1 MNYYYGASIQGIQGF
16 IFATN
21 KLQEIIGA
29 SEIVKNINEKFEKKF
44 ENDKDVDII
53 LNAAG
58 NIKAV
63 FKNKET
69 LQNHILNFEKE
80 IRQKA
85 YGITISQAV
94 IKTDNTNPTDEDRQ
108 KLEKKLKTQRNKPSI
123 PLDLSL
129 NITELAP
136 STAKPIYKIIN
147 KGKNEKEKIDKSAYQ
162 KRERFKKLENQE
174 IKDISQL
181 SNKKNKIAVIHID
194 GNGLGKLL
202 PELKDRYKI
211 ELKDFS
217 KELDSATKKA
227 FEVAKQNKTLR
238 EVILGGD
245 DVTVII
251 NGDEALEFT
260 KVFLEEFEKNT
271 KKYNL
276 TACAGISY
284 CNENYPFHYAVNL
297 AEELCKEAKDRS
309 KREKSCLMFHNIQS
323 SFIDDFEMI
332 KKNELKVDGV
342 EFDFGPY
349 YLNDIPKIDDFLVVV
364 NGYKTEGSPISKIRE
379 WIGELD
385 NKLYAN
391 KLLNRINQI
400 SKSKGWKVDI
410 MDKNLKKLHKE
421 LRSDNL
427 IVNNKTPIYDVLQII
442 SISKGL

>member
-1 MNYYYGASIQGIQGF
+1 MYYYGASIQGIQGF

-29 SEIVKNINEKFEKKF
+29 SEIVKRINEEFEEKFKNNE
-44 ENDKDVDII
+44 DVEII

-63 FKNKET
+63 FKNREL

-94 IKTDNTNPTDEDRQ
+94 IKTDTTNPSDEQRKQ
-108 KLEKKLKTQRNKPSI
+108 LEKRLKTQRNKPSI

-147 KGKNEKEKIDKSAYQ
+147 KGKNNKEKIDKSAFQ
-162 KRERFKKLENQE
+162 KREVFKKLENQE

-202 PELKDRYKI
+202 PQLKDKYKI
-211 ELKDFS
+211 ELKEFS

-227 FEVAKQNKTLR
+227 FEVAKQNKKLR

-245 DVTVII
+245 DVTTII
-251 NGDEALEFT
+251 NADEALDF
-260 KVFLEEFEKNT
+260 VRIFLEEFEKNT
-271 KKYNL
+271 KKYQL
-276 TACAGISY
+276 TACAGIVY
-284 CNENYPFHYAVNL
+284 CNENYPFHYAIDL

-332 KKNELKVDGV
+332 KNNELKVDEV

-349 YLNDIPKIDDFLVVV
+349 YLNEIPKIDDFLNVVEA
-364 NGYKTEGSPISKIRE
+364 YKSENSPISKIRE

-385 NKLYAN
+385 NRLYAD
-391 KLLNRINQI
+391 KLLDRINQI
-400 SKSKGWKVDI
+400 SKSKGWRVEI
-410 MDKNLKKLHKE
+410 MDKNLKKLNRNLK
-421 LRSDNL
+421 SDNL
-427 IVNNKTPIYDVLQII
+427 IVDNKTPIYDVLQII